1 MFFLNFFFIT
11 FLCLFFFQKNLE
23 LAEVSPCEFFEF
35 YKNTFFYSKLP
46 VTTSAQR
53 HLSLR
58 LIFIYH
64 SFHMNSRTKSYK
76 LDFSEQAWIYFF
88 YCTEIFPNKLTER
101 RHRVVALA
109 TPTQAF
115 SCKFCKILK
124 NIFFTE
130 QLRDTNSEKLVP
142 N

>member
-1 MFFLNFFFIT
+1 
-11 FLCLFFFQKNLE
+11 
-23 LAEVSPCEFFEF
+23 
-35 YKNTFFYSKLP
+35 
-46 VTTSAQR
+46 
-53 HLSLR
+53 
-58 LIFIYH
+58 
-64 SFHMNSRTKSYK
+64 MNSRTKSYK

-101 RHRVVALA
+101 GHRVVALA

-130 QLRDTNSEKLVP
+130 QLRDTKSLFQTNEVQQGNDLSQLRENMTQILACNLLNFDPLKLIS
-142 N
+142 